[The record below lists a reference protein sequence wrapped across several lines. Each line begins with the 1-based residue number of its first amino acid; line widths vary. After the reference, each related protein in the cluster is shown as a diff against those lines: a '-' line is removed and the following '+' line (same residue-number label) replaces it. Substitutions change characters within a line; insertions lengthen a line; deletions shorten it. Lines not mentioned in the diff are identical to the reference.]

1 MSAVDR
7 FTRQCAMR
15 HVTATVITPDL
26 RRPLEAVGSFAR
38 EREGR
43 RLRFDRI
50 VMTSVFGDPLDQ
62 RTWSGAPFNLARAL
76 ARQGVAVE
84 AISPSVGTV
93 AKLAF
98 AARHLASGF
107 GGLKTTEQILRG
119 AAARRLHAKAIA
131 QQVARCDVH
140 HVLHT
145 GTLDLPALDL
155 LRGVKHYLYCDQTWA
170 LSLTHRPDASVYSAR
185 ACVEFDRLER
195 DSVRGLAHIFTF
207 GAYVRDNL
215 IAHYGVSPDR
225 VTAVGSGMGAI
236 DPYFGPKRFDR
247 PSLLFVAK
255 HLFKAKG
262 GALLVDAFLAA
273 QAQRPDLTLTIVG
286 DERSRAFVP
295 DHPNIVFR
303 AHLPRE
309 ELQDL
314 FRRVTLLVQPM
325 LNDPWG
331 QVYLEA
337 LASRTPVLG
346 LNRNGLPE
354 IVCGGAYGFLVDR
367 PEPGPLSEAILS
379 ALRDPGR
386 LAVMAVEGQ
395 RHVINTYSWER
406 VAERVALA

>member
-1 MSAVDR
+1 
-7 FTRQCAMR
+7 
-15 HVTATVITPDL
+15 VTVAVITPD
-26 RRPLEAVGSFAR
+26 RRCSPEEVVSTSRAR
-38 EREGR
+38 DGR

-50 VMTSVFGDPLDQ
+50 AMTSVFGDPLDQ

-76 ARQGVAVE
+76 ARLGVAVE
-84 AISPSVGTV
+84 AISPGIGTA

-98 AARHLASGF
+98 AARHLAAGF

-119 AAARRLHAKAIA
+119 AAARRRHAEAIA
-131 QQVARCDVH
+131 RQAARRDIH

-170 LSLTHRPDASVYSAR
+170 LSLAHRPDASAYSAR
-185 ACVEFDRLER
+185 ARVEFDRLER
-195 DSVRGLAHIFTF
+195 DSVCGLAHIFTF

-215 IAHYGVSPDR
+215 IEHYGVSPDR

-236 DPYFGPKRFDR
+236 EPFFGPKRYDR

-262 GALLVDAFLAA
+262 GALLIDAFLAA
-273 QAQRPDLTLTIVG
+273 QARRPELTLTIVG
-286 DERSRAFVP
+286 DERSRGFVP
-295 DHPNIVFR
+295 DHPRIGFH

-309 ELQDL
+309 ELQRL
-314 FRRVTLLVQPM
+314 FRRATLLVQPM

-346 LNRNGLPE
+346 LRRNGLPE
-354 IVCGGAYGFLVDR
+354 IVCSGAYGFLVDR
-367 PEPGPLSEAILS
+367 PEPGALADAILD

-386 LAVMAVEGQ
+386 LAIMAAEGQ
-395 RHVINTYSWER
+395 RHVIDNYSWGR
-406 VAERVALA
+406 VAERIAFV